1 MMPNQNWPVRPTGYR
16 LEIVIGMGNFGIVWR
31 AQCLEGPHAGQIV
44 AIKIVDCA
52 QFEDSSM
59 QELRR
64 ESAIMNT
71 SRHRNIVSEHVAF
84 INANFLWIVM
94 QIVDAGSCS
103 DIMYMITAQSG
114 ANGIADE
121 TIVATII
128 KETMHGLRYLH

>member
-1 MMPNQNWPVRPTGYR
+1 M
-16 LEIVIGMGNFGIVWR
+16 
-31 AQCLEGPHAGQIV
+31 EGPHAGQTV

-94 QIVDAGSCS
+94 QIVDAGACT
-103 DIMYMITAQSG
+103 DIMYM
-114 ANGIADE
+114 
-121 TIVATII
+121 
-128 KETMHGLRYLH
+128 LRA